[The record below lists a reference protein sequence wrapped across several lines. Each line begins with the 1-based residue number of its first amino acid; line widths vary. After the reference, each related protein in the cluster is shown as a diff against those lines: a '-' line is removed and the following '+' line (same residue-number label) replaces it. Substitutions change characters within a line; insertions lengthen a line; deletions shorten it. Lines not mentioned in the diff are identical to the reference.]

1 MLSKMSMPAHTG
13 RLMVNT
19 HRQSN
24 VVNSPPSGWPTSAAT
39 APPTAHTP
47 RAFARRAGSGNASRT
62 RAIDAGNMIAAP
74 APCAQRAAI
83 NAAEVGANA
92 QAADVTPK
100 RAMPRAIALLAPIR
114 SDRLPANSSRAANSR
129 V

>member
-1 MLSKMSMPAHTG
+1 MPAQTG

-24 VVNSPPSGWPTSAAT
+24 VVNSPPSGWPTSPAT

-47 RAFARRAGSGNASRT
+47 RALARRAGSGNASRT
-62 RAIDAGNMIAAP
+62 SAIDAGSMIAAP
-74 APCAQRAAI
+74 APWAQRAAI
-83 NAAEVGANA
+83 SAAEVGANA
-92 QAADVTPK
+92 QAADVTPNT
-100 RAMPRAIALLAPIR
+100 AMPRAIAFLAPIR
-114 SDRLPANSSRAANSR
+114 SDRLPANSSSAANSS

>member
-1 MLSKMSMPAHTG
+1 MPAQTG

-24 VVNSPPSGWPTSAAT
+24 VVNKPPSGWPTSAAT

-47 RAFARRAGSGNASRT
+47 RAFARRAGSGKASRT
-62 RAIDAGNMIAAP
+62 KRHRGGQHDRRPGALGAAGGDQQQPM
-74 APCAQRAAI
+74 
-83 NAAEVGANA
+83 VGANA

-100 RAMPRAIALLAPIR
+100 RAMPRAIAFLAPIR
-114 SDRLPANSSRAANSR
+114 SDRLPANSSSAANSR